1 MLLLYTLPR
10 PIYVRLVCAQ
20 ILASNI
26 LGWFDIVT
34 VLQIPHC
41 ILLYISF
48 SLKFGEGR
56 GGAYAPRPAP
66 LTPPPHRPYYS
77 IYTQKTRLILIL
89 YLCAL
94 HSQSHTLS

>member
-1 MLLLYTLPR
+1 MLLLYILPR

-66 LTPPPHRPYYS
+66 LTPPPPIVHTTVY
-77 IYTQKTRLILIL
+77 ILKRLG
-89 YLCAL
+89 
-94 HSQSHTLS
+94 